1 MDDKM
6 NSGQIWM
13 NVDKWCVTIFIYNEL
28 RYDSWMKTIYCSF
41 LCTSVVI
48 KELFWDGNILLVAL
62 EALALN
68 MLVTIAVVHI
78 RNLKMVWCFF
88 YVVMHAGLG
97 WYLCSESWDLA
108 ETTGHMSQCQ
118 PDFISECKVWLLRWI
133 TCLQQLGIAFICP
146 SLCCSNM

>member
-6 NSGQIWM
+6 DSGHIWM
-13 NVDKWCVTIFIYNEL
+13 NVDKWCVTIFIYNKW

-48 KELFWDGNILLVAL
+48 KELFRDENILLVAL

-78 RNLKMVWCFF
+78 GNLKTLGVFF
-88 YVVMHAGLG
+88 YIVMHAGLG
-97 WYLCSESWDLA
+97 WYLCSESWGLT
-108 ETTGHMSQCQ
+108 ETTGH
-118 PDFISECKVWLLRWI
+118 KVPLSARFHQWVQALIAAVNHLPAATRDCFHLSYSLL
-133 TCLQQLGIAFICP
+133 L
-146 SLCCSNM
+146 

>member
-1 MDDKM
+1 
-6 NSGQIWM
+6 
-13 NVDKWCVTIFIYNEL
+13 
-28 RYDSWMKTIYCSF
+28 MKTIYCSF

-97 WYLCSESWDLA
+97 
-108 ETTGHMSQCQ
+108 
-118 PDFISECKVWLLRWI
+118 
-133 TCLQQLGIAFICP
+133 
-146 SLCCSNM
+146 

>member
-13 NVDKWCVTIFIYNEL
+13 NVDKWCVTIFIYNEW

-48 KELFWDGNILLVAL
+48 KELFRDGNILLVAL

-68 MLVTIAVVHI
+68 MLVTIAVVHVGS
-78 RNLKMVWCFF
+78 LKTLGIFF
-88 YVVMHAGLG
+88 SHVVMHAGLG
-97 WYLCSESWDLA
+97 WYLCSESWGLA
-108 ETTGHMSQCQ
+108 ETTGH
-118 PDFISECKVWLLRWI
+118 KVPLSARFHQWVQGLVASVNHLPAATRDCFHLSYCLL
-133 TCLQQLGIAFICP
+133 L
-146 SLCCSNM
+146 